1 MITPLEERLS
11 GYFYYFGARAAFGR
25 AIALADT
32 PAQAAH
38 IRRHL
43 DGLMRTA

>member
-1 MITPLEERLS
+1 LAQLGRLAE
-11 GYFYYFGARAAFGR
+11 ARAAFDR
-25 AIALADT
+25 AIALADS
-32 PAQAAH
+32 PAQAAQ